1 MECYHFSKW
10 KNIKVCVFFSFFFV
24 SFFFFSFLFQ
34 HFNLKKK
41 TKSGHDGWIWA
52 LEQVCPESPI
62 YFSASVDETIR
73 VWDVRR
79 PNPCIHMISDFKG
92 PVAGLSLN
100 WEKNRIVTG
109 SFDVFFIYYFISYV
123 ALFVYL
129 FIYFGKKG
137 KSSSFWPKKL
147 SNVFYHWSFIK

>member
-1 MECYHFSKW
+1 
-10 KNIKVCVFFSFFFV
+10 
-24 SFFFFSFLFQ
+24 
-34 HFNLKKK
+34 
-41 TKSGHDGWIWA
+41 
-52 LEQVCPESPI
+52 
-62 YFSASVDETIR
+62 
-73 VWDVRR
+73 
-79 PNPCIHMISDFKG
+79 MISDFKG

-137 KSSSFWPKKL
+137 KSSSF
-147 SNVFYHWSFIK
+147 